1 MLDQEYPWARFY
13 NLSYPI
19 QFDELGEVLD
29 EIWASHSH
37 HRDIPALESLN
48 CRLIGDSK
56 DMQMIRRLA
65 ERVAPSTATVLITGE
80 SGTGKEV
87 VARYIHE
94 LSGREGPFVAINC
107 GAIPDHLLESE
118 LFGHERGA
126 FTGAAAARKGR
137 FELAQ
142 GGTLFLDEIGDM
154 PAAMQVKLLRVL
166 QEKVLERVGGNKSIP
181 VDIRV
186 IAATHRDLPAHI
198 EKGSFREDL
207 FYRLSVF
214 PIEIS
219 ALRERPDDVEPLI
232 DEMISRVWS
241 SHGVR
246 LSLANEVLNTLR
258 EYAWPGNVR
267 ELSNLIERLAVTRP
281 NSEIKYRDL
290 PRPLR
295 GDDDLPVML
304 SDSLSNDALS
314 NDSKPE
320 RAAFPSGGLDL
331 KQHLAEIESN
341 MIQLALDQSDGV
353 VQKAAELLGLGR
365 TTLVE
370 KIRRHQLKT

>member
-19 QFDELGEVLD
+19 QFDALGEVLD
-29 EIWASHSH
+29 EIWASHSQ
-37 HRDIPALESLN
+37 HREIPALETSN
-48 CRLIGDSK
+48 CRLIGESK
-56 DMQMIRRLA
+56 DMQMIRRLS
-65 ERVAPSTATVLITGE
+65 ERVAPSMATVLITGE

-94 LSGREGPFVAINC
+94 QSDRKGPFVAINC

-126 FTGAAAARKGR
+126 FTGAATTRKGR
-137 FELAQ
+137 FELAH

-166 QEKVLERVGGNKSIP
+166 QEKVLERVGGTKSIP

-186 IAATHRDLPAHI
+186 IAATHRDLPARI
-198 EKGSFREDL
+198 EQGTFREDL

-219 ALRERPDDVEPLI
+219 PLRERPADVEPLI

-246 LSLANEVLNTLR
+246 LSLADSVLDTLR
-258 EYAWPGNVR
+258 EYPWPGNVR
-267 ELSNLIERLAVTRP
+267 ELSNLIERLAVIRP
-281 NSEIKYRDL
+281 NSEIKYTDL

-295 GDDDLPVML
+295 RDEELPVVMN
-304 SDSLSNDALS
+304 DSLSNVGASELAAL
-314 NDSKPE
+314 
-320 RAAFPSGGLDL
+320 PSGGLDL
-331 KQHLAEIESN
+331 KQHLAEIEGN
-341 MIQLALDQSDGV
+341 MIQSALDQSDGV

-370 KIRRHQLKT
+370 KIRRHKLRT

>member
-19 QFDELGEVLD
+19 QFDALGEVLD
-29 EIWASHSH
+29 EIWASHSR
-37 HRDIPALESLN
+37 HREIPALESSN
-48 CRLIGDSK
+48 CRLIGESK
-56 DMQMIRRLA
+56 DMQMIRGLA
-65 ERVAPSTATVLITGE
+65 ERVAPSLATVLITGE

-94 LSGREGPFVAINC
+94 QSGRKGPFVAINC

-126 FTGAAAARKGR
+126 FTGAVTARKGR
-137 FELAQ
+137 FELAH

-166 QEKVLERVGGNKSIP
+166 QEKVLERVGGTKSIQ

-186 IAATHRDLPAHI
+186 VAATHRDLPARI
-198 EKGSFREDL
+198 AKGTFREDL

-214 PIEIS
+214 PIEIT

-246 LSLANEVLNTLR
+246 LSLANKVLDTLKQ
-258 EYAWPGNVR
+258 YAWPGNVR
-267 ELSNLIERLAVTRP
+267 ELSNLVERLAVIRP
-281 NSEIKYRDL
+281 NSEIKYSDL

-295 GDDDLPVML
+295 RDEELSVVL
-304 SDSLSNDALS
+304 SDNLST
-314 NDSKPE
+314 DSVQG
-320 RAAFPSGGLDL
+320 RTAFPSGGLDL
-331 KQHLAEIESN
+331 KQHLAAIESN
-341 MIQLALDQSDGV
+341 MIRSALDQSDGV

-370 KIRRHQLKT
+370 KIRRHKLNA